1 LQLKERL
8 EGFSRQEERLQF
20 PGLSASLINPVPWV
34 LQHAGDSLISGAR
47 QAITHGNLHG
57 DNLFVDGEHAWA
69 IGFERTGPAH
79 TLRDF
84 VELEVDIVTRLI
96 SIPLGVLS
104 QFCDL
109 AFVLAKPSDL
119 TAPFR
124 PNDKLLVNSEIRK
137 ALDVIAGLRKL
148 AYEMARYPG
157 FQEYLWGL
165 LLGAVFAAT
174 EVSEESPQWERA
186 LLLGGVLCQRLEQ
199 WGREWPPKGWSP
211 ITRGREGLKFFD
223 IKATK
228 EEGAMLPHEQQAA
241 LMVLTEATKFLFSEL
256 GKRLDFWRQKRG
268 EETPQTI
275 EPKPDPGAPT
285 MKLDDLEQA
294 VNTETL
300 YRVQG
305 SIETSLDIL
314 KRLTKEL
321 DGHRKQ
327 LLTDT
332 LLDPKNRAWL
342 ESRISDLEKHIDEEA
357 NRLQGL
363 LDRVYGK
370 Q

>member
-1 LQLKERL
+1 
-8 EGFSRQEERLQF
+8 
-20 PGLSASLINPVPWV
+20 
-34 LQHAGDSLISGAR
+34 
-47 QAITHGNLHG
+47 
-57 DNLFVDGEHAWA
+57 
-69 IGFERTGPAH
+69 
-79 TLRDF
+79 
-84 VELEVDIVTRLI
+84 
-96 SIPLGVLS
+96 
-104 QFCDL
+104 
-109 AFVLAKPSDL
+109 
-119 TAPFR
+119 
-124 PNDKLLVNSEIRK
+124 
-137 ALDVIAGLRKL
+137 
-148 AYEMARYPG
+148 
-157 FQEYLWGL
+157 
-165 LLGAVFAAT
+165 
-174 EVSEESPQWERA
+174 
-186 LLLGGVLCQRLEQ
+186 
-199 WGREWPPKGWSP
+199 
-211 ITRGREGLKFFD
+211 
-223 IKATK
+223 
-228 EEGAMLPHEQQAA
+228 MLPHEQQAA